1 MSERNAPSSSLST
14 TEQIK
19 ALQEHLR
26 TSNEAKKYPK
36 AVEICMAS
44 LTESIRKIDRDEKL
58 RLKFA
63 KLQQKAQTSADE
75 SRSGVSSSKVPKL
88 ESSSCASSGNS
99 GKQSNNRSHV
109 DNNDGEL
116 NSANDTEEDWEDVP
130 NNNGEYVAA
139 MVSMDSFENENSQK
153 SRSIVGKLLAEES
166 VQCMS
171 RFGIRISSGKPLSA
185 IALALHCALVSSSV
199 GFKCTGIPP
208 NSKGKSSGF
217 AAPIR
222 ELPQTQLV
230 PNKWDA
236 NAMTHVSFR
245 YRKDGVGTVHMEVR
259 LDDNIGT
266 REDSQGVICNV
277 QMSTSNGEPLKSD
290 PLSFAL
296 DDYVNLVALR
306 AAASSGKDAV
316 EPALLFKQLSAC
328 MASFV
333 EYFDLGSVLS
343 TGDHDIKEVSLTDDI
358 PMMLSSAKT
367 SSLKLSIETQS
378 STKRDCSPQVLVHG
392 GVTPFRGSRES
403 VNDMLSPKTQ
413 DDFAS
418 DLLPGGTKYPGI
430 PISGNLMGPSHP
442 MFLRRGGD
450 DPNTNMPDFGGLGMR
465 PRYDPV
471 MPPGMEV
478 SFDKNGNL
486 TRRSDKKMP
495 LHRGEPNNDHMRPPN
510 SFTGSNMF
518 L

>member
-1 MSERNAPSSSLST
+1 M
-14 TEQIK
+14 EQIE

-63 KLQQKAQTSADE
+63 KLQQKAQTSADNSDE

-88 ESSSCASSGNS
+88 ESSSCASSGNA
-99 GKQSNNRSHV
+99 GKQSNNRRPV
-109 DNNDGEL
+109 GKNDDGEF
-116 NSANDTEEDWEDVP
+116 NSANDAEEDWEDVP

-139 MVSMDSFENENSQK
+139 MVSMGSFENENSQK

-166 VQCMS
+166 IQCMS
-171 RFGIRISSGKPLSA
+171 RFGIRISSGKPLSV

-230 PNKWDA
+230 PDKWDA
-236 NAMTHVSFR
+236 NATTYVSFR

-259 LDDNIGT
+259 LDDNIAT
-266 REDSQGVICNV
+266 WEDSRGVICNV

-296 DDYVNLVALR
+296 DDYVNLVVLR

-328 MASFV
+328 LASFV

-343 TGDHDIKEVSLTDDI
+343 TGDHDIKESSLPADV
-358 PMMLSSAKT
+358 PMMSSSAKT

-378 STKRDCSPQVLVHG
+378 SSSPQVLVHG
-392 GVTPFRGSRES
+392 DVKPFRGSREP
-403 VNDMLSPKTQ
+403 VNDMIFPKTQ

-418 DLLPGGTKYPGI
+418 DLLRGGVKYPGI
-430 PISGNLMGPSHP
+430 PTSGNLMGPSHP

-486 TRRSDKKMP
+486 VRRSGKKMP

-510 SFTGSNMF
+510 SFTGNNMF